1 MHTEKID
8 KLDLIL
14 SLWIL
19 VNLAASWNK
28 GKETKAKK
36 NGQKKTKNEN
46 LFLIINKTKNR
57 FSVLDFKRS
66 RVSCK

>member
-14 SLWIL
+14 SLSIL

-28 GKETKAKK
+28 GKETKAK
-36 NGQKKTKNEN
+36 NRKKTKNEN

-57 FSVLDFKRS
+57 LSVLDFKRS
-66 RVSCK
+66 SVSCK